1 MRAPDDIR
9 SFVDWGRLLRPGAMW
24 LVMLIVLSA
33 VVMQGQ
39 GPEPEA
45 RGAGVQLGGHV
56 VGRAIGIAQQV
67 GPSPK

>member
-1 MRAPDDIR
+1 
-9 SFVDWGRLLRPGAMW
+9 
-24 LVMLIVLSA
+24 MLIVLSA